1 MNEYQ
6 FKEKYEELK
15 NEYGASLMLLK
26 EYFAD
31 DLQNLVEEFLEE
43 VE

>member
-6 FKEKYEELK
+6 FKEKYEELQE
-15 NEYGASLMLLK
+15 EYAGVRVPMY
-26 EYFAD
+26 EECAD
-31 DLQNLVEEFLEE
+31 DLDWFLEE